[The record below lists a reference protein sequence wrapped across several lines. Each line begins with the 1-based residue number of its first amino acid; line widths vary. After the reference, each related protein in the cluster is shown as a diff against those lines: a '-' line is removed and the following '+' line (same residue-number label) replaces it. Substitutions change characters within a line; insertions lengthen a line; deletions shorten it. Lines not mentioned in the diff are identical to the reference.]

1 MCIPLLQGDMHSVWF
16 LCSHRGKVVTRFFSS
31 RKYPHPLKVL
41 TLNPSHPSGN
51 SSLMGSLQCIHHQ
64 VIGNRNTHTNS
75 FSFLWKLLLE
85 IITTNNI
92 FFPFHRQFKPKAS
105 KIVINF
111 ASIDGPPS
119 KPIWSISSP

>member
-31 RKYPHPLKVL
+31 RKYPYPPLKVL

-75 FSFLWKLLLE
+75 FFSCGNYSLKSSILTIYFFSFPQTVQAKGKQDSDK
-85 IITTNNI
+85 
-92 FFPFHRQFKPKAS
+92 FCKH
-105 KIVINF
+105 
-111 ASIDGPPS
+111 
-119 KPIWSISSP
+119 